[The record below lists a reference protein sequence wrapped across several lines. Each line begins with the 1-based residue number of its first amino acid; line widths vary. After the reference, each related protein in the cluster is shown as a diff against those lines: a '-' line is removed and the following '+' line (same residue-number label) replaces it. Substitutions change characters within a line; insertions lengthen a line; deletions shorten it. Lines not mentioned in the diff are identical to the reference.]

1 MDVSA
6 TVDAYVAAWNE
17 QDAERRKGLLEA
29 VFSADGTYRDPLY
42 SVVGR
47 DALAEHIEAY
57 QQRFPN
63 SSMDRQ
69 SRVDGYGDVLRFAWA
84 IVGPEGETAIQ
95 GIDVVSVNGDGKIRA
110 VTGFF
115 GELS

>member
-1 MDVSA
+1 MDFTA

-17 QDAERRKGLLEA
+17 QDAERRQVLLERA
-29 VFSADGTYRDPLY
+29 FSADGTYRDPLY

-47 DALAEHIEAY
+47 DALAEHIHGY
-57 QQRFPN
+57 QQRFPD

-69 SRVDGYGDVLRFAWA
+69 SRIDGYGDVLRFAWA
-84 IVGPEGETAIQ
+84 IVGPDGDVAIQ
-95 GIDVVSVNGDGKIRA
+95 GVDVVSVNDDGKIQS

-115 GELS
+115 GELA